1 MADFEWDD
9 TYDNPAHKDDYID
22 DEDEVN
28 QTYQDL
34 TSDLSEQPL
43 DPDNPQIS
51 DNVWDVRALD
61 TAVNQVYTDAYSK
74 WGIEYEGSI
83 DLNKF
88 EINDGRLYVKKNS

>member
-9 TYDNPAHKDDYID
+9 TYDNPTYEDDYID
-22 DEDEVN
+22 DEEVN

-34 TSDLSEQPL
+34 TSDLPEQPL

-61 TAVNQVYTDAYSK
+61 TAVNQLYTDAYSK
-74 WGIEYEGSI
+74 WGIEYDSI
-83 DLNKF
+83 DSTKF
-88 EINDGRLYVKKNS
+88 GIDDGRLYVKKFLM